1 MAEEAEM
8 SDPTP
13 EQAPAPAA
21 AAAPQAPPPVA
32 PAATAAP
39 PAATTAATT
48 SARNRRKS
56 REGVV
61 ASASMDRTAVVVV
74 TEQVRHR
81 RYNKT
86 VRRHKRLYVHDQDN
100 ELRPGDRVRIAETRP
115 LSKLKRWRLVQI
127 IERAR

>member
-21 AAAPQAPPPVA
+21 AAPPA
-32 PAATAAP
+32 PAAAAPAAAQP
-39 PAATTAATT
+39 PAAPSPP

>member
-1 MAEEAEM
+1 MA
-8 SDPTP
+8 
-13 EQAPAPAA
+13 EQAPTTDPAPE
-21 AAAPQAPPPVA
+21 PSPVPAPPGE
-32 PAATAAP
+32 
-39 PAATTAATT
+39 
-48 SARNRRKS
+48 RNRRKS

-61 ASASMDRTAVVVV
+61 ASASMERTAVVVV

-100 ELRPGDRVRIAETRP
+100 DLRVGDRVRVVETRP

-127 IERAR
+127 LERAR

>member
-1 MAEEAEM
+1 MTEEAQMTE
-8 SDPTP
+8 PTP
-13 EQAPAPAA
+13 EQPPIPAPEEAA
-21 AAAPQAPPPVA
+21 A
-32 PAATAAP
+32 PAAT
-39 PAATTAATT
+39 
-48 SARNRRKS
+48 RNSRKS

-100 ELRPGDRVRIAETRP
+100 DLRVGDRVRVAETRP

-127 IERAR
+127 LERAR

>member
-1 MAEEAEM
+1 MTETE
-8 SDPTP
+8 PTTD
-13 EQAPAPAA
+13 QAPE
-21 AAAPQAPPPVA
+21 
-32 PAATAAP
+32 AP
-39 PAATTAATT
+39 PAPEAAASQRT
-48 SARNRRKS
+48 RRKS

-100 ELRPGDRVRIAETRP
+100 DLRVGDKVRIAETRP
-115 LSKLKRWRLVQI
+115 MSKLKRWRLVQVL
-127 IERAR
+127 ERAR

>member
-1 MAEEAEM
+1 MTEEAPM
-8 SDPTP
+8 TDPTP
-13 EQAPAPAA
+13 EQSPAPESAGATAPAA
-21 AAAPQAPPPVA
+21 
-32 PAATAAP
+32 
-39 PAATTAATT
+39 
-48 SARNRRKS
+48 ARNRRKS

-81 RYNKT
+81 RYDKT

-100 ELRPGDRVRIAETRP
+100 DLRVGDRVRVAETRP

-127 IERAR
+127 LERAR

>member
-1 MAEEAEM
+1 MTEEAPM
-8 SDPTP
+8 TDPTP
-13 EQAPAPAA
+13 EQSPAPESAGAAAPAA
-21 AAAPQAPPPVA
+21 
-32 PAATAAP
+32 
-39 PAATTAATT
+39 
-48 SARNRRKS
+48 ARNRRKS

-81 RYNKT
+81 RYDKT

-100 ELRPGDRVRIAETRP
+100 DLRVGDRVRVAETRP

-127 IERAR
+127 LERAR

>member
-1 MAEEAEM
+1 MAEEAQM
-8 SDPTP
+8 TDPTP
-13 EQAPAPAA
+13 EQPTAPEAAGAA
-21 AAAPQAPPPVA
+21 AAAA
-32 PAATAAP
+32 
-39 PAATTAATT
+39 
-48 SARNRRKS
+48 ARNRRKS

-100 ELRPGDRVRIAETRP
+100 DLRVGDRVRIAETRP

-127 IERAR
+127 LERAR

>member
-1 MAEEAEM
+1 MA
-8 SDPTP
+8 
-13 EQAPAPAA
+13 EQAPRTDHAPEASQAPASA
-21 AAAPQAPPPVA
+21 AEAPPPGE
-32 PAATAAP
+32 
-39 PAATTAATT
+39 
-48 SARNRRKS
+48 RNRRKT
-56 REGVV
+56 REGIV

-100 ELRPGDRVRIAETRP
+100 DLRVGDRVRVAETRP

-127 IERAR
+127 LERAR

>member
-1 MAEEAEM
+1 MTEEA
-8 SDPTP
+8 PTARQAP
-13 EQAPAPAA
+13 EQ
-21 AAAPQAPPPVA
+21 
-32 PAATAAP
+32 PAATAEEAP
-39 PAATTAATT
+39 TAQPAPEQPDAPEAAD
-48 SARNRRKS
+48 AAEAGRNRRKS

-86 VRRHKRLYVHDQDN
+86 VRRHKRLYVHDEDN
-100 ELRPGDRVRIAETRP
+100 DLRVGDRVRVAETRP

-127 IERAR
+127 LERAR

>member
-1 MAEEAEM
+1 MAEQAATN
-8 SDPTP
+8 DQVP
-13 EQAPAPAA
+13 EPSGAPASAAEASPA
-21 AAAPQAPPPVA
+21 
-32 PAATAAP
+32 TE
-39 PAATTAATT
+39 
-48 SARNRRKS
+48 RNRRKT

-100 ELRPGDRVRIAETRP
+100 DLRVGDRVRVAETRP

-127 IERAR
+127 LERAR